1 MAERVA
7 NHCESLL
14 LLSATPHDGKGEAF
28 RSLIS
33 YIDPFLVAEDQDLT
47 RETVNR
53 VMIRRGKE
61 TIYDDN
67 GERIF
72 PERDVQTATVSM
84 SPAEEQLYERVT
96 EYVREVY
103 NRSDQLNEPAVG
115 FAMALMQKRLVSSV
129 GAIRETLRRRLHGLL
144 EPDERGLST
153 DATAYLEGED
163 LEDSDREQAE
173 QELERL
179 TVAQGDEALQ
189 KEIDTLQELVAMAED
204 LPVDTKARKV
214 KRYIEQLFEEHPDEK
229 LILFTEYRDTLDYL
243 LDLFADEPWADEIL
257 TIHGDVSKDNRAQ
270 IEDEFNYG
278 KSRLLMATDAAS
290 EGIDLQ
296 HSCHIMINYELP
308 WNPNRLEQ
316 RIGRIHRYG
325 QDKEVKVWNFQ
336 FDGTRES
343 EIFEL
348 LQDKVE
354 EIRSK
359 VGATADVLGM
369 LDDVNI
375 DSL

>member
-1 MAERVA
+1 
-7 NHCESLL
+7 
-14 LLSATPHDGKGEAF
+14 
-28 RSLIS
+28 
-33 YIDPFLVAEDQDLT
+33 
-47 RETVNR
+47 
-53 VMIRRGKE
+53 
-61 TIYDDN
+61 
-67 GERIF
+67 
-72 PERDVQTATVSM
+72 
-84 SPAEEQLYERVT
+84 
-96 EYVREVY
+96 
-103 NRSDQLNEPAVG
+103 
-115 FAMALMQKRLVSSV
+115 
-129 GAIRETLRRRLHGLL
+129 
-144 EPDERGLST
+144 
-153 DATAYLEGED
+153 

-308 WNPNRLEQ
+308 WNPEPPRTAYRSDPSL
-316 RIGRIHRYG
+316 RPG
-325 QDKEVKVWNFQ
+325 QGGQGV
-336 FDGTRES
+336 
-343 EIFEL
+343 EL
-348 LQDKVE
+348 PVRWHTG
-354 EIRSK
+354 IR
-359 VGATADVLGM
+359 DL
-369 LDDVNI
+369 
-375 DSL
+375 